1 MCRVAV
7 RNAVTRQQTRAL
19 ENDSA
24 ALDASG
30 IDIDALFASGVGNTA
45 TEVEADMDFLEYFK
59 SQPDANEVVKQEE
72 EMSAVACSNTAMQQP
87 RVMGQPVAERMVNM
101 AYGGIDMGNI
111 AAGAM
116 YGSSMGLPPSSMYA
130 GQYYAGLQAPMGIP
144 VHQQQDQEQGQQQ
157 GQVLAKVPNKGRS
170 GKRTK
175 TPEEIA
181 EQEERVKRRR
191 RESAQR
197 SRQRKSAYMKNL
209 ECENHALKL
218 ENDRLRKA
226 LEKVTGAVKDSDSG
240 DSASSLN
247 VKTDDSSD
255 KAQNNN
261 GCMNHDFFDLGSSKY
276 TYANNV
282 AAEILGIPVE

>member
-1 MCRVAV
+1 MK
-7 RNAVTRQQTRAL
+7 RQHTRAL

-45 TEVEADMDFLEYFK
+45 NEIEADMDFLEYFK
-59 SQPDANEVVKQEE
+59 SQPDVEVVKQEE
-72 EMSAVACSNTAMQQP
+72 EMSTVACSNSAMQQP
-87 RVMGQPVAERMVNM
+87 RVMGQPVAEGMVNM
-101 AYGGIDMGNI
+101 TYGGMDMANM
-111 AAGAM
+111 AAGGT
-116 YGSSMGLPPSSMYA
+116 YGSAMGLPPSGMYA
-130 GQYYAGLQAPMGIP
+130 GQYYAGLQAPVGIP
-144 VHQQQDQEQGQQQ
+144 VQQQQEQGQQQ
-157 GQVLAKVPNKGRS
+157 QQVPARFPMKSRS

-226 LEKVTGAVKDSDSG
+226 LEKVTGVVKDSDSG

-247 VKTDDSSD
+247 VKTDDSAD

-261 GCMNHDFFDLGSSKY
+261 GCINHDFFDLGSNKY
-276 TYANNV
+276 TFANNV